1 MPALFLEL
9 FLEKGWILLLVF
21 LLYIKNKDMDKKT
34 YYKRNYTNGYEQK
47 VNYYLKK
54 LDDEFQN
61 EDVGAILYTKKKLDY
76 FVDKQIEYL
85 TKKQIYVPKAIRTAG
100 PDKI

>member
-1 MPALFLEL
+1 MTRASTF
-9 FLEKGWILLLVF
+9 
-21 LLYIKNKDMDKKT
+21 YRSR
-34 YYKRNYTNGYEQK
+34 YKNGYEQK
-47 VNYYLKK
+47 VNYYLER
-54 LDDEFQN
+54 LAQEFQN

-85 TKKQIYVPKAIRTAG
+85 TKKQIYVPKAIRTPG